1 MAAPRKDEERA
12 RLYTTAMRLF
22 GEKGYIATSY
32 QDIADACDTSK
43 SVVQHYYPHKK
54 MFLVLYLD
62 EHFAWV
68 RETAQKLCPPHASPI
83 QLLCMMGFI
92 HLDRLVAEEKGSPL
106 IQDLLGFRTFI
117 EGVVM
122 RERDWIVAHW
132 PDAIDKQY
140 LGDCLVVALN
150 GAYGLLSITSLEGR
164 SVTPEYVMRLSF
176 APFAISQGLSPEHVE
191 NIIEECS
198 VLQVT
203 Q

>member
-1 MAAPRKDEERA
+1 MAAPRKDEERL
-12 RLYTTAMRLF
+12 RLYAAALKLF
-22 GEKGYIATSY
+22 GEKGYAATSY

-43 SVVQHYYPHKK
+43 SVVQHYYPHKE

-68 RETAQKLCPPHASPI
+68 RETAQKLCPSHTSAI
-83 QLLCMMGFI
+83 QLLCMMGFV

-150 GAYGLLSITSLEGR
+150 GAYGLLSIASLEGR
-164 SVTPEYVMRLSF
+164 IVTPEYVMRLSF
-176 APFAISQGLSPEHVE
+176 APFAISQGLSPEYVE
-191 NIIEECS
+191 NVIEECS
-198 VLQVT
+198 VLQVI

>member
-1 MAAPRKDEERA
+1 MAAPRKDEERL
-12 RLYTTAMRLF
+12 RLYAAALKLF
-22 GEKGYIATSY
+22 GEKGYAATSY

-43 SVVQHYYPHKK
+43 SVVQHYYPHKE
-54 MFLVLYLD
+54 MFLSLYLD

-68 RETAQKLCPPHASPI
+68 RETAQKLCPSHTSAI

-132 PDAIDKQY
+132 PDAIDQ
-140 LGDCLVVALN
+140 
-150 GAYGLLSITSLEGR
+150 
-164 SVTPEYVMRLSF
+164 
-176 APFAISQGLSPEHVE
+176 AISGRLPRRRPQRCLRPAFHRIARRSHPDAGIRHAP
-191 NIIEECS
+191 
-198 VLQVT
+198 VLRSLRHIAGSEP
-203 Q
+203 

>member
-1 MAAPRKDEERA
+1 MAAPRNDEERA

-43 SVVQHYYPHKK
+43 SVVQHYYPRKE
-54 MFLVLYLD
+54 MLLALFLD
-62 EHFAWV
+62 KHFDWV
-68 RETAQKLCPPHASPI
+68 RETACKLSPPRADI
-83 QLLCMMGFI
+83 MQTLCMMLFI
-92 HLDRLVAEEKGSPL
+92 HFGKLIADEKSSPL
-106 IQDLLGFRTFI
+106 IRDLLSFRTFI
-117 EGVVM
+117 EGLVM
-122 RERDWIVAHW
+122 RERDWLIARW

-150 GAYGLLSITSLEGR
+150 GAYGLLSITTLEGR

-198 VLQVT
+198 VLQLT